1 MKLKYIEEK
10 NTVISE
16 LTAVG
21 VSHEQAEVVAD
32 CFATADEY
40 GVTSHG
46 INMLQAHV
54 DKVKRG

>member
-32 CFATADEY
+32 CFADRKS
-40 GVTSHG
+40 V
-46 INMLQAHV
+46 V
-54 DKVKRG
+54 